1 MNTEI
6 GKVFESIFSRN
17 AWGGTESASGDGSSM
32 ASTEAIRAATPE
44 IIKEFKIRSVL
55 DIPCG
60 DFNWMRTLEIE
71 NYIGADIV
79 LPMIE
84 SLRAKYPEKHFE
96 YLDVTSDLLPRADL
110 VLCRDCLVHLP
121 YADIFKAVNNIIDS
135 GALYLLAT
143 TFPQHTK
150 NEDPHDL
157 GRWRQLNLQAAP
169 FNFPTPAKM
178 ISENTTSNK
187 YLGLWET
194 INLKRYGEICG

>member
-32 ASTEAIRAATPE
+32 ASTEAIRAAIPE

-143 TFPQHTK
+143 TFPKHDK
-150 NEDPHDL
+150 NEDPHDP
-157 GRWRQLNLQAAP
+157 GRWRQLNLQAEP

-194 INLKRYGEICG
+194 INLKRYGENLG

>member
-32 ASTEAIRAATPE
+32 ASTEAIRAAIPE

-71 NYIGADIV
+71 NYTGADIV

-84 SLRAKYPEKHFE
+84 SLQVQYPEKHFE

-135 GALYLLAT
+135 GALYL
-143 TFPQHTK
+143 
-150 NEDPHDL
+150 
-157 GRWRQLNLQAAP
+157 
-169 FNFPTPAKM
+169 
-178 ISENTTSNK
+178 
-187 YLGLWET
+187 
-194 INLKRYGEICG
+194 

>member
-32 ASTEAIRAATPE
+32 ASTEAIRAAIPE

-143 TFPQHTK
+143 TFPKHDK
-150 NEDPHDL
+150 NEDPHDP
-157 GRWRQLNLQAAP
+157 GRWRQLNLQAEP